1 LVIFV
6 KNCYFRSSSETEANQ
21 DSVVLTEVIICGSP
35 EERYSIGQLPE
46 PEKVE
51 NSGIFNSGN
60 ISW

>member
-1 LVIFV
+1 L
-6 KNCYFRSSSETEANQ
+6 SETEANQ

-35 EERYSIGQLPE
+35 EERYSIDQLPE

-51 NSGIFNSGN
+51 NSGICNSGN